1 MERSSI
7 EGSYLKYEWVRRSAY
22 CSPVHGSHYT
32 YFFFPLVGI
41 TQNLIQENR
50 FILAPDVDDQT
61 SLECLR
67 HLQQLGID
75 F

>member
-1 MERSSI
+1 MSKTECLLLSSARFT
-7 EGSYLKYEWVRRSAY
+7 L
-22 CSPVHGSHYT
+22 
-32 YFFFPLVGI
+32 YFFFLLVGI

-50 FILAPDVDDQT
+50 FIFAPDVDDQT